1 MSVVS
6 SPDDQKKSCRNWPQ
20 SFWQNLSGQFREIRK
35 LHKNR
40 LLLRHFSCK
49 YAHGQYIHTH
59 TRTYSHTHEHI
70 HTHTNIFTHTHTRTY
85 SQTHTNIFTHT
96 QTYSHTHSRKLD
108 QLKGLCSGI
117 LDRFLFLYTTI
128 AIKLFTISHIYS
140 FINNYLRNETDIVCW
155 N

>member
-49 YAHGQYIHTH
+49 YAHGHIHTH

-70 HTHTNIFTHTHTRTY
+70 LTHTNIFTHTRTYSHTHTHTRTY
-85 SQTHTNIFTHT
+85 SQTHTHTNIFTNT

-117 LDRFLFLYTTI
+117 LDRFYSFIQLSQSNFLR
-128 AIKLFTISHIYS
+128 SHIYTH
-140 FINNYLRNETDIVCW
+140 L
-155 N
+155 